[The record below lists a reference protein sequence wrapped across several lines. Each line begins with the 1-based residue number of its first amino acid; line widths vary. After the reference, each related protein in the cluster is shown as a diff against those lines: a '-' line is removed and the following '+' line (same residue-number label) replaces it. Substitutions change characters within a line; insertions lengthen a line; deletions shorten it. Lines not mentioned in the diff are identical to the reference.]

1 MRQKLWRKKKFV
13 VMAAAFACIAALSA
27 CGKKDTD
34 YNVDVG
40 NGDGGSVQSKYSIPE
55 SCDTTFDAGSTGL
68 KEIRLTDSDIT
79 VPNTGAMYVAPVKM
93 KEIDPEYRKNLVEKL
108 FDTDKGVYVYYD
120 MENMDKL
127 SKEDIQEYIDLYEQQ
142 KKADPSNATNY
153 DSDIDRMNRLLQ
165 TTSKQRENAGDYSA
179 DEYMGTVGNLE
190 YRISFPQEG
199 ENDTLFRIKEDL
211 LQYRPMEGATG
222 VFTSSLEE
230 YNTGLGDEYG
240 ELESDINECSLS
252 VDEARQIAE
261 EFLSKIGG
269 SDVILQS
276 ESDLCWL

>member
-55 SCDTTFDAGSTGL
+55 SCDTTFDARSTGL

-93 KEIDPEYRKNLVEKL
+93 KEIDPEYRKNLGEKL

-142 KKADPSNATNY
+142 KKADPSNAANY

-165 TTSKQRENAGDYSA
+165 TTSKQRENAGDY
-179 DEYMGTVGNLE
+179 
-190 YRISFPQEG
+190 
-199 ENDTLFRIKEDL
+199 
-211 LQYRPMEGATG
+211 
-222 VFTSSLEE
+222 
-230 YNTGLGDEYG
+230 
-240 ELESDINECSLS
+240 
-252 VDEARQIAE
+252 
-261 EFLSKIGG
+261 
-269 SDVILQS
+269 
-276 ESDLCWL
+276 

>member
-93 KEIDPEYRKNLVEKL
+93 KEIDPEYRKNRK
-108 FDTDKGVYVYYD
+108 
-120 MENMDKL
+120 
-127 SKEDIQEYIDLYEQQ
+127 
-142 KKADPSNATNY
+142 
-153 DSDIDRMNRLLQ
+153 
-165 TTSKQRENAGDYSA
+165 
-179 DEYMGTVGNLE
+179 
-190 YRISFPQEG
+190 
-199 ENDTLFRIKEDL
+199 
-211 LQYRPMEGATG
+211 
-222 VFTSSLEE
+222 
-230 YNTGLGDEYG
+230 
-240 ELESDINECSLS
+240 
-252 VDEARQIAE
+252 
-261 EFLSKIGG
+261 
-269 SDVILQS
+269 VI
-276 ESDLCWL
+276 